1 MPFYHHTLPAFPTYL
16 LPSLPFSSSSHR
28 RQKSTSSAH
37 SRESDDAVPSLSPS
51 PPTSPRSTGF
61 VHAAPWKHGDSQPR
75 QAEGLSRAQPNT
87 LKCAT
92 CAADIA
98 FTSQIVSK
106 GFTGRYGRAYL
117 VAPAP
122 KRITSEGKRAG
133 STLPGLPNIRQG
145 RPVFRDLLTGPH
157 VVADVTC
164 VSCQTVLGWKYLEAK
179 EPAQKYKIGK
189 YILETQRVVA
199 TVSWE
204 DGEEARD
211 EGELADADKDD
222 DGLVIFDEEDEDECD
237 DLFAGTWNAV
247 AVAESRARRV
257 NTRITDPNS

>member
-16 LPSLPFSSSSHR
+16 LPSLPFSSHR
-28 RQKSTSSAH
+28 RRISTSSAH
-37 SRESDDAVPSLSPS
+37 SRDSDDAAPSLSPS

-61 VHAAPWKHGDSQPR
+61 LDAALWKHEDPPPR
-75 QAEGLSRAQPNT
+75 KPERLSRAQPNT
-87 LKCAT
+87 LKCVT

-98 FTSQIVSK
+98 FISQIVSK

-117 VAPAP
+117 VAPPP
-122 KRITSEGKRAG
+122 KRITSDGKRAD
-133 STLPGLPNIRQG
+133 STSSSLPNIRQG
-145 RPVFRDLLTGPH
+145 RPVFRDLLTGAH

-204 DGEEARD
+204 DGEEPLD
-211 EGELADADKDD
+211 EVEPADADKHDE
-222 DGLVIFDEEDEDECD
+222 GLVIFDEEDEDECD
-237 DLFAGTWNAV
+237 DLFAGTWNPV

-257 NTRITDPNS
+257 NTRITDANS